1 MCKCVISFLFI
12 ALCAFCRGD
21 APLILNFSDHLSAEK
36 LQGIKDQLD
45 KFEGEEILFEI
56 DSRSGELGP
65 SLDLAQQL
73 HDLRAAKGVKI
84 AVYIKNQALGPS
96 AIFPLLADRLLAT
109 PTFVWGNIIYG
120 SDLQLPFDQL
130 QRQVEAIIPDNV
142 PNPYLLRLV
151 AQAMIDPK
159 VDVVNEKGWKL
170 VPANPPHSAPLI
182 LNRSE
187 LANMEFVIESL
198 LPEQFNLAYGGK
210 AAQNLI
216 SSVPSVDAELAE
228 LIHYKKTGDNLVGY
242 LYIGPDRP
250 IDQTT
255 YLHIKFALEEY
266 KKQNVIF
273 VMLRLNTPGG
283 EVLPAMKIA
292 ELLQQFDRE
301 NGLPVVAVV
310 YNWALS
316 AGAMLA
322 YSCRFIAVTES
333 ALMGAAQPVINKP
346 GGVLEAAPEK
356 IRSALRAEFGSLAK
370 FYGRNPLIAEA
381 MVDPDIVLVIR
392 NGEVVQLQTDKEIQ
406 TQGDHPDIVIT
417 TQGKLL
423 TLDSQQLLEWGV
435 ADIAVPILI
444 TRTITPLEKE
454 LGEWPAEQS
463 QLFHY
468 PFFANIPNAE
478 MVNYHNWKVDFFA
491 FLTHPIVA
499 SLLMLGL
506 IIGIYIELSQPGL
519 GLAGIIAFIC
529 LGMILLP
536 NFTLE
541 TIGFLEI
548 LIIALGVFL
557 ILAELFILP
566 GFGFLAAVGTALI
579 LFGVFALLLPHF
591 GSVHFSWN
599 WKEWNL
605 ATMEYM
611 NELAFYLGALVI
623 ALILVALLAR
633 YLTPRL
639 LKKSRIVLETEQE
652 GPEPLLLP
660 PINAEG
666 VAFTSLRPGGKI
678 LIPPHLYDALSEGGF
693 VERGE
698 KVVVRKIQG
707 NVIIV
712 AKKVE

>member
-1 MCKCVISFLFI
+1 MCKCFISFIFI
-12 ALCAFCRGD
+12 ALCAFCQGD
-21 APLILNFSDHLSAEK
+21 PHLILNFTDHLSAEK
-36 LQGIKDQLD
+36 IQGVKDQLD
-45 KFEGEEILFEI
+45 KFDGEEILFEI

-73 HDLRAAKGVKI
+73 HDLRVAKGVKI
-84 AVYIKNQALGPS
+84 VVYIKNQALGPS
-96 AIFPLLADRLLAT
+96 AVFPLLADRLLAT

-120 SDLQLPFDQL
+120 SELQIPFDQL
-130 QRQVEAIIPDNV
+130 QRQVQGIIPDNV
-142 PNPYLLRLV
+142 PNPYVLRLV

-170 VPANPPHSAPLI
+170 VPVNPPHSAPLI

-187 LANMEFVIESL
+187 LANMRFVIESL
-198 LPEQFNLAYGGK
+198 LPEQFNLAYGAK
-210 AAQNLI
+210 TQNLI
-216 SSVPSVDAELAE
+216 SSIPSVDAELAE

-266 KKQNVIF
+266 KKKNVIF

-283 EVLPAMKIA
+283 ELLPAMKIA

-333 ALMGAAQPVINKP
+333 ALMGAAQPVITKP
-346 GGVLEAAPEK
+346 EGVLEAAPEK
-356 IRSALRAEFGSLAK
+356 IRSALRAEFASLAK
-370 FYGRNPLIAEA
+370 FYERNPLIAEA

-392 NGEVVQLQTDKEIQ
+392 NGEVVQLQADKEIQ

-454 LGEWPAEQS
+454 MGEWPAEQS

-478 MVNYHNWKVDFFA
+478 MINYHNWKVGFFA

-506 IIGIYIELSQPGL
+506 IIGVYMELSQPGL
-519 GLAGIIAFIC
+519 GLAGIIALIC
-529 LGMILLP
+529 LGVILWP

-541 TIGFLEI
+541 TIGWLEI
-548 LIIALGVFL
+548 LIIAIGVVL
-557 ILAELFILP
+557 VLAELFILP

-579 LFGVFALLLPHF
+579 LFVVFALLLPDF
-591 GSVHFSWN
+591 ESVNFSWN

-611 NELAFYLGALVI
+611 NDLAFYLGALVI
-623 ALILVALLAR
+623 ALIIVILMAR

-639 LKKSRIVLETEQE
+639 LTKSRVVLQTEQE
-652 GPEPLLLP
+652 GPEPISLP
-660 PINAEG
+660 AVHTEG

-693 VERGE
+693 IERGE
-698 KVVVRKIQG
+698 IVIVRKIQG

-712 AKKVE
+712 AKKIE